1 MSRWAELIGPYV
13 AAPTENSGFGR
24 LTLYSFSP
32 IVMPGEVRSGAAPF
46 TCIHSDLLVVS
57 PDISLPT
64 LFGIWRSHRPVVAGA
79 GWLVS
84 YSTRGRSTS
93 QGACVACGAHP

>member
-32 IVMPGEVRSGAAPF
+32 IVMPGEVRAGAAPF

-64 LFGIWRSHRPVVAGA
+64 LFGIWR
-79 GWLVS
+79 
-84 YSTRGRSTS
+84 
-93 QGACVACGAHP
+93 